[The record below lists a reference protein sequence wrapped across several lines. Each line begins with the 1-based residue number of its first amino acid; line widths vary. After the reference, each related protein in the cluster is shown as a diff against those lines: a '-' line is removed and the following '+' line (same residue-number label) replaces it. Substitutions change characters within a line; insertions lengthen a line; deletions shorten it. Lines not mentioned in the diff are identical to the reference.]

1 MQEDVKKREVAF
13 HQAKR
18 SRNFMFYISLMG
30 LIGVA
35 VFVTSYF
42 FTFNSDLYKI
52 FLIADGFAIVTL
64 LIYWYLQ
71 VKPIYISTNY
81 QGDSYYKDRAQ
92 DKLDMINEIEEAI
105 SIYAIEKS
113 NLEYLEE
120 YIGKRT
126 EDIFP
131 YDHDFETFDKSVLTD
146 STKLKLF
153 KSSLKSIKEQVNK
166 RLTQSTLK
174 EANQQPEDH
183 EKDKSTQR
191 MMKLIDIVTSRLKNE
206 IAQLSKRA
214 DIYIVFGSAITMM
227 AGLFLYFTVQEFL
240 ELYNSK
246 AGTDKI
252 AWTMYDTLAIAVRF
266 SIVLFIEVFAF
277 YYLRLYRNIME
288 NIKFYQNE
296 ITNIEMK
303 ILSLHTLEGEK
314 CNESLKI
321 LITELS
327 QTERNFVI
335 DKNKTTVD
343 IEKSKLESDFAK
355 SSTDNIVKMVKAIR
369 R

>member
-1 MQEDVKKREVAF
+1 
-13 HQAKR
+13 
-18 SRNFMFYISLMG
+18 
-30 LIGVA
+30 
-35 VFVTSYF
+35 
-42 FTFNSDLYKI
+42 
-52 FLIADGFAIVTL
+52 
-64 LIYWYLQ
+64 
-71 VKPIYISTNY
+71 
-81 QGDSYYKDRAQ
+81 
-92 DKLDMINEIEEAI
+92 
-105 SIYAIEKS
+105 
-113 NLEYLEE
+113 
-120 YIGKRT
+120 
-126 EDIFP
+126 
-131 YDHDFETFDKSVLTD
+131 
-146 STKLKLF
+146 
-153 KSSLKSIKEQVNK
+153 
-166 RLTQSTLK
+166 
-174 EANQQPEDH
+174 
-183 EKDKSTQR
+183 
-191 MMKLIDIVTSRLKNE
+191 MKLIDIVTSRLKNE